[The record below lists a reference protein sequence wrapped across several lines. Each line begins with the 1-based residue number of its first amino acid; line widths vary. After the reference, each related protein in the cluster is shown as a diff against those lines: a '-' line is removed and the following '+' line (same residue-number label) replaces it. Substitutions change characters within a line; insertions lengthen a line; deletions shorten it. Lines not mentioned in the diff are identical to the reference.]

1 MYSFVLSF
9 FFAYI
14 TKENKTFVRIY
25 SKVIT
30 GTCDVSYMYRYADPI
45 AGRLE
50 AHLRKATRSGVKSA
64 RAKEQVNEIA
74 EATQQSTKSGR
85 LHLSYNF
92 FRFSKTYDLRS
103 FQILLQREAMLF
115 HMQLIVF
122 TPVDLRPCSGVIGRF
137 LVHLSIR
144 LNCTILIITF
154 VCPCSLIFYFLFSRT
169 A

>member
-1 MYSFVLSF
+1 MTCTVLYSLF

-45 AGRLE
+45 AGRHE

-85 LHLSYNF
+85 LHLSYNDNNLTKMF
-92 FRFSKTYDLRS
+92 TLLSGTNTGWKFKVRS
-103 FQILLQREAMLF
+103 INV
-115 HMQLIVF
+115 HK
-122 TPVDLRPCSGVIGRF
+122 SNKGVSCYCVYIQPWE
-137 LVHLSIR
+137 
-144 LNCTILIITF
+144 NN
-154 VCPCSLIFYFLFSRT
+154 
-169 A
+169 

>member
-45 AGRLE
+45 AGRHE

-85 LHLSYNF
+85 LHLSYNEN
-92 FRFSKTYDLRS
+92 KHGK
-103 FQILLQREAMLF
+103 LF
-115 HMQLIVF
+115 THWAIH
-122 TPVDLRPCSGVIGRF
+122 SIGECQV
-137 LVHLSIR
+137 L
-144 LNCTILIITF
+144 
-154 VCPCSLIFYFLFSRT
+154 
-169 A
+169 AW

>member
-45 AGRLE
+45 AGRHE

-85 LHLSYNF
+85 LHLSYNDN
-92 FRFSKTYDLRS
+92 KNLRKS
-103 FQILLQREAMLF
+103 DGVVNRRIVIAAAMGIIMAKDRE
-115 HMQLIVF
+115 
-122 TPVDLRPCSGVIGRF
+122 
-137 LVHLSIR
+137 
-144 LNCTILIITF
+144 
-154 VCPCSLIFYFLFSRT
+154 
-169 A
+169 

>member
-45 AGRLE
+45 AGRHE

-85 LHLSYNF
+85 LHLSYNENNN
-92 FRFSKTYDLRS
+92 SYY
-103 FQILLQREAMLF
+103 
-115 HMQLIVF
+115 
-122 TPVDLRPCSGVIGRF
+122 
-137 LVHLSIR
+137 
-144 LNCTILIITF
+144 ILICVIYM
-154 VCPCSLIFYFLFSRT
+154 V